1 MQTFAKKRI
10 EILIERALLKRLTD
24 EIERAGVSG
33 YSVAPLA
40 GGRGHAGR
48 WEADGQIGNAAG
60 MFALW
65 CIVDPSRLD
74 ELLKAVSAIVARQ
87 VSLVSISDVQLV
99 RPHRF

>member
-1 MQTFAKKRI
+1 MQMFAKKRI

-24 EIERAGVSG
+24 ELERTGVSG

-48 WEADGQIGNAAG
+48 WEADGQIGDAAG

-65 CIVDPSRLD
+65 CIVDAARLD
-74 ELLKAVSAIVARQ
+74 ALLRAVFAIVARQ
-87 VSLVSISDVQLV
+87 VGLVSVSDVQVV
-99 RPHRF
+99 RPERF